1 MLANRL
7 PGLLPLMEEQE
18 RLDVAA
24 VYSVA
29 GAGGDVISGRRPF
42 RAPHHTASAVAL
54 VGGGSSPRPGE
65 ISLAH
70 QGVLFLDEL
79 PEFSRKVLE
88 VLREPMESG
97 EILISRAARQCSF
110 PGPLPD
116 GRRDEPLPLWIFQ
129 RRQ

>member
-1 MLANRL
+1 MLEIAAAGQHNLILAGPPGSGKSMLANRL

-70 QGVLFLDEL
+70 QGVLFL
-79 PEFSRKVLE
+79 
-88 VLREPMESG
+88 G
-97 EILISRAARQCSF
+97 
-110 PGPLPD
+110 
-116 GRRDEPLPLWIFQ
+116 
-129 RRQ
+129 